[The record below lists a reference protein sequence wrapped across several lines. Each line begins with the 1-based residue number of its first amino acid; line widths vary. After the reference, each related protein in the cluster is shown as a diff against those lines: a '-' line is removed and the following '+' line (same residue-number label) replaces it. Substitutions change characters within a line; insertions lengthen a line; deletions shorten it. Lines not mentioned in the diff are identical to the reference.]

1 MFLSI
6 QLHLVS
12 VMLKQ
17 ESSFRQKL
25 YKLRENLF
33 LKKYNKKNGGYT
45 NWAQLIDDNEVYALV
60 VESSVNVSKIKFEE

>member
-17 ESSFRQKL
+17 ESSFRQEL

-60 VESSVNVSKIKFEE
+60 VEGSVNVSKIKFEE

>member
-60 VESSVNVSKIKFEE
+60 VAGSVNVSKIKFEE

>member
-12 VMLKQ
+12 AMLKQ

-60 VESSVNVSKIKFEE
+60 VEGSVNVSKIKFEE

>member
-6 QLHLVS
+6 QLHLIS

-60 VESSVNVSKIKFEE
+60 VEGSVNVSKIKFEE

>member
-6 QLHLVS
+6 QLPLIS

-60 VESSVNVSKIKFEE
+60 VEGSVNVSKIKFEE

>member
-60 VESSVNVSKIKFEE
+60 VEGSVNVSKIKFEE

>member
-60 VESSVNVSKIKFEE
+60 VEGSVNVSKMKFEE